1 MVQLTSDCFAFGGK
15 LTRIDEALQSIL
27 ESLAIKKETEQISL
41 NRALNRFLAEDV
53 IALENVPADNNSAV
67 DGYSIFFD
75 DLNETGSTALPVIG
89 KAAAGRPLNCIQKRG
104 EAVRIFTGA
113 VMPHGANSE
122 DPDTVL
128 MQEDIQLENEK
139 VIIPPGIKRGSNR
152 RLLGEDIVAG
162 TRVLEAGMRLR
173 PQDIGLAAATGKAL
187 LSVRKPLRVAVF
199 STGDEVTDPG
209 EELARGKIYDSNR
222 FTLMNLLTTLGCEVE
237 DIGII
242 PDKPAL
248 IEKAVASSIQ
258 QKDLIITSG
267 GVSTGEEDHVKNF
280 IEKTGELLFWRLA
293 IKPGRPVAL
302 GRLKGTF
309 FIGLPGNPVAAM
321 VTFLKIARPIILHLS
336 GAKDIYPRPLIGRA
350 DFNYTKKPER
360 REFVRVKVDKNEKEE
375 LVFRKYK
382 KEGAGILS
390 SLVFADGLVELS
402 EEATRIR
409 KGDTVKYFPFS
420 EFGI

>member
-248 IEKAVASSIQ
+248 IEKAVASSFQ
-258 QKDLIITSG
+258 QRDLIITSG

-350 DFNYTKKPER
+350 DFNYAKKPER

>member
-15 LTRIDEALQSIL
+15 LTRIDEALKSIL

-53 IALENVPADNNSAV
+53 IAAENVPADNNSAV

-75 DLNETGSTALPVIG
+75 DLNRTGSTALPVIG

-113 VMPHGANSE
+113 VMPNGANSE

-162 TRVLEAGMRLR
+162 TRVLEAGTRLR

-187 LSVRKPLRVAVF
+187 LGVRKPLRVAVF

-209 EELARGKIYDSNR
+209 EKLARGKIYDSNR

-248 IEKAVASSIQ
+248 IEKAVASSIL

-321 VTFLKIARPIILHLS
+321 VTFLQIARPIILHLS
-336 GAKDIYPRPLIGRA
+336 GAKDIYPRPFIGRA
-350 DFNYTKKPER
+350 DFDYTKKPER
-360 REFVRVKVDKNEKEE
+360 KEFVRVKVDKNEKEE

>member
-27 ESLAIKKETEQISL
+27 ESLAIKQETEQISL

-113 VMPHGANSE
+113 VMPNGANSE

>member
-113 VMPHGANSE
+113 VIPNGANSE

-162 TRVLEAGMRLR
+162 TRVLEAGTRLR

-187 LSVRKPLRVAVF
+187 LGVRKPLRVAVF

-222 FTLMNLLTTLGCEVE
+222 FTLMNSLTTLGCEVE

-321 VTFLKIARPIILHLS
+321 VTFLQIARPIILHLS
-336 GAKDIYPRPLIGRA
+336 GAKDIYPRPFIGRS
-350 DFNYTKKPER
+350 DFEYIKKPER
-360 REFVRVKVDKNEKEE
+360 KEFVRVKVDENEKEE

>member
-248 IEKAVASSIQ
+248 IEKAVASSFQ
-258 QKDLIITSG
+258 QRDLIITSG

>member
-15 LTRIDEALQSIL
+15 LTRIDAALDTIL
-27 ESLAIKKETEQISL
+27 DSLLIKKDTEEIAL
-41 NRALNRFLAEDV
+41 NRALNKILAEDV
-53 IALENVPADNNSAV
+53 TASENVPAENNSAV
-67 DGYSIFFD
+67 DGYAIFFD
-75 DLNETGSTALPVIG
+75 DLNQTGSTELPIAG
-89 KAAAGRPLNCIQKRG
+89 KAAAGRPLKSLQKRG

-113 VMPHGANSE
+113 VMPNGADEEN
-122 DPDTVL
+122 PDTVL
-128 MQEDIQLENEK
+128 MQEDCQLENGK

-152 RLLGEDIVAG
+152 RLSGEDIAAG
-162 TRVLEAGMRLR
+162 TLVLKAGMRLR
-173 PQDIGLAAATGKAL
+173 PQDIGLAAATGKVS

-199 STGDEVTDPG
+199 STGDEVLDPG

-222 FTLMNLLTTLGCEVE
+222 FTLLNLLTALGCEVE

-242 PDKPAL
+242 PDNPAL
-248 IEKAVASSIQ
+248 IEKAVVSSAQ
-258 QKDLIITSG
+258 QQDLIITSG

-302 GRLKGTF
+302 GRFKETF

-336 GAKDIYPRPLIGRA
+336 GARNIYPQPFIGRA
-350 DFNYTKKPER
+350 DFEYAKKPDR
-360 REFVRVKVDKNEKEE
+360 KEFVRVKVREDKTEG
-375 LVFRKYK
+375 LVFRKYG

-390 SLVFADGLVELS
+390 SLVFADGLVELP
-402 EEATRIR
+402 EEVTRIR

>member
-222 FTLMNLLTTLGCEVE
+222 FTLINLLTTVGCEVE

-350 DFNYTKKPER
+350 DFDYTKKPER
-360 REFVRVKVDKNEKEE
+360 KEFVRVKVDENEKEE

>member
-53 IALENVPADNNSAV
+53 IALENVPSDNNSAV

>member
-15 LTRIDEALQSIL
+15 LTRIDEALKSIL

>member
-350 DFNYTKKPER
+350 DFDYTKKPER
-360 REFVRVKVDKNEKEE
+360 KEFVRVKVDENEKEG

>member
-222 FTLMNLLTTLGCEVE
+222 FTLMNLLTTVGCEVE

>member
-222 FTLMNLLTTLGCEVE
+222 FTLINLLTTVGCEVE

>member
-27 ESLAIKKETEQISL
+27 ESLAIKKEVEQISL

>member
-15 LTRIDEALQSIL
+15 LTRIDEALKSIL

-53 IALENVPADNNSAV
+53 VSLENVPADNNSAV

-173 PQDIGLAAATGKAL
+173 PQDIGLAAATVKAL

-321 VTFLKIARPIILHLS
+321 VTFLQIARPIILHLS
-336 GAKDIYPRPLIGRA
+336 GARDIYPRPFIGRA
-350 DFNYTKKPER
+350 DFDYTKKPER
-360 REFVRVKVDKNEKEE
+360 KEFVRVKVDENEKGG
-375 LVFRKYK
+375 LVFRKYE

-390 SLVFADGLVELS
+390 SLVFADGLVELP

>member
-15 LTRIDEALQSIL
+15 LTRIDEALQSIV
-27 ESLAIKKETEQISL
+27 ESLAIKTETEQISL

-113 VMPHGANSE
+113 VMPNGAHAE

-248 IEKAVASSIQ
+248 IEKAVSSSIQ

-321 VTFLKIARPIILHLS
+321 VTFLQIARPIILHLS
-336 GAKDIYPRPLIGRA
+336 GAKDIYPRPFIGRA
-350 DFNYTKKPER
+350 DFDYTKKPER

-390 SLVFADGLVELS
+390 SLVFADGLVELP